1 MRPVANRSA
10 CAARTQVFAAS
21 DGLGVRGGRSEAACT
36 AFQGPTVAQASAFR
50 RSVAARAPAGPLTGA
65 GAAPATPGVREAPPT
80 AATVQAKAAAAFR
93 GVGAPAAADRTRTA
107 AAPAPRRLG
116 VARRPRVRN
125 SYCRRLSSGF
135 GSSGRYAS
143 LYSLPV
149 RSSNS
154 YYIGWTR
161 SLSGSSRFYS
171 FSGSGIPSRRSP
183 RCRP

>member
-1 MRPVANRSA
+1 MPPVAIRSA
-10 CAARTQVFAAS
+10 CAGRTRVSAAS
-21 DGLGVRGGRSEAACT
+21 GAFCGRAGRRVAVCI
-36 AFQGPTVAQASAFR
+36 AYQGPTVAQASAFR

-80 AATVQAKAAAAFR
+80 AATVQAKAAAACH
-93 GVGAPAAADRTRTA
+93 GVGAPAAAGRVRTA

-116 VARRPRVRN
+116 VARRSRVRN